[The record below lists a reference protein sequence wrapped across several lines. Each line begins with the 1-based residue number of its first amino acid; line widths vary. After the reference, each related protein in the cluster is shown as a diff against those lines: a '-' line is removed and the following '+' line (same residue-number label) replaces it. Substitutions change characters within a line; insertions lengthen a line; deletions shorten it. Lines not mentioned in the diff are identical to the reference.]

1 MSWDD
6 FGDLS
11 AAGSSRSPGRREEI
25 SRAESQSQIQRTLR
39 PFGPT
44 TLLHLHPAKGVKCY
58 LVWFFGDIL
67 FYRSLN
73 FTPISFEIISEGI
86 CRF

>member
-11 AAGSSRSPGRREEI
+11 AAGSSRSPGRRAEI
-25 SRAESQSQIQRTLR
+25 SRRETQSQIQRTLR

-44 TLLHLHPAKGVKCY
+44 TLLHLHPAKGAKCY
-58 LVWFFGDIL
+58 LFFSLYFTGPIL
-67 FYRSLN
+67 Y
-73 FTPISFEIISEGI
+73 IIQEFEGI
-86 CRF
+86 